1 MRTVRPK
8 PRKRRGFTLMEV
20 ALATTIVG
28 SGFVAMLA
36 LLAAGTRV
44 TQEGAEQTS
53 AALLTRAVKEYT
65 LSRTFAQV
73 RAMHNQTFTPPID
86 SCGAAISTLPSWSQR
101 VTVQPVDPDRVSL
114 NIASTNPD
122 AVRITVQIL
131 RNGEAVAEEQWYSFK
146 PLQ

>member
-1 MRTVRPK
+1 MRTIRPSFK
-8 PRKRRGFTLMEV
+8 RRRGFTLMEV

-44 TQEGAEQTS
+44 THEGAEQTS
-53 AALLTRAVKEYT
+53 ASLLTRGMKEYT

-73 RAMHNQTFTPPID
+73 RAMNNQTYTPPID
-86 SCGAAISTLPSWSQR
+86 SCGAAISTLPNWSQR

-114 NIASTNPD
+114 NIASADPD
-122 AVRITVQIL
+122 AVRVTVKIL
-131 RNGEAVAEEQWYSFK
+131 RNGESVAEEQWYAYK
-146 PLQ
+146 PLR